1 MAPDT
6 VFSDR
11 GGYQIPGCSGAK
23 CYRSNAGGAAY
34 GRVTISRA
42 LTVSSDAYFYNVG
55 AQFWLQRDRFGGDDG
70 MQNQLAPWG
79 LNDVTG
85 VPLTAEKP
93 GRVPTATW
101 KREWCDRVDCNDGVW
116 RTGDNVNMAI
126 GQGDVLDHPPGAR
139 QRLRHLRQRRHALR
153 APDRAAGRR
162 RTRPARSRPSSH
174 PQVAAQVPLPPEVRE
189 PLLEGLAGV
198 PVSGT
203 ATRAFAGFPLDQF
216 PVAGKTGTAQ
226 VDNKADTAVF
236 AAFGPLPAP
245 QYAISVV
252 LEESGFGG
260 TAAAPVAR
268 ALFDGLSGTRRSSR
282 PAPTGCRRARPRG

>member
-1 MAPDT
+1 M
-6 VFSDR
+6 
-11 GGYQIPGCSGAK
+11 
-23 CYRSNAGGAAY
+23 
-34 GRVTISRA
+34 
-42 LTVSSDAYFYNVG
+42 
-55 AQFWLQRDRFGGDDG
+55 RD
-70 MQNQLAPWG
+70 
-79 LNDVTG
+79 
-85 VPLTAEKP
+85 
-93 GRVPTATW
+93 
-101 KREWCDRVDCNDGVW
+101 
-116 RTGDNVNMAI
+116 
-126 GQGDVLDHPPGAR
+126 
-139 QRLRHLRQRRHALR
+139 
-153 APDRAAGRR
+153 
-162 RTRPARSRPSSH
+162 
-174 PQVAAQVPLPPEVRE
+174 

-268 ALFDGLSGTRRSSR
+268 ALFDGLSGTRPLQPAGPNGLPAGEAEGLTADTGGRMTDRAPEPALMADSGASAGCPAGNAAGRARVRAPPSRPSRSST
-282 PAPTGCRRARPRG
+282 PGHPRHGSTSTWSC